1 MRLWVLL
8 VGVLLLLGGTAS
20 AQDRAWV
27 QIESQPTLREAEDRA
42 RAYATIFPDVVGFRV
57 ASGWYAIALGPY
69 TAAAAADR
77 LARLRADNMVPADSF
92 IALGEVYRAPFWPA
106 GVDPGS
112 LLPLAGAPA
121 TAEALAPL
129 PDVPVQ
135 DPVAEPVPPPPPD
148 ETVAEARQSEADLD
162 REGREALQD
171 ALKFF
176 GHYTSAIDG
185 AIGPGTRA
193 AMEAWQVAEGLEPT
207 GVLTTKQRAALLGK
221 RAEIEAKLGLRTVTE
236 EEAGIEIALPLALV
250 AFDRYEPPFVHFA
263 ETNGSGLRAVLIS
276 QPGDE
281 AALAGL
287 YDVMQT
293 LDVVPVTGPRERR
306 DRSFTIEGGDARV
319 AAYAQAEIDGGFIK
333 GFLLIWDQ
341 GQADLAG
348 RALTAMKSS
357 FKPVGTR
364 ALDPGLVVLD
374 DSARAG
380 MLSGLEVRRPALS
393 RSGFYVSATG
403 QVLTVPE
410 ALDGCTRITLDG
422 GPEAEVTFADTALG
436 IALLTPKTPLAP
448 AAVAGIET
456 GPARPGSEVAVA
468 GYPYEDAIPAP
479 TLTYGLLAA
488 DSGLDGEAGLRRL
501 EMATRAGDAGGPVLD
516 GAGAVLGLLLPR
528 QTGGT
533 QVLPDGVAFAVSGAV
548 LTERLAA
555 AGVIA
560 TPPVRD
566 GALAPE
572 DLAARA
578 SQVTVLVS
586 CWK

>member
-1 MRLWVLL
+1 MRLWLVL
-8 VGVLLLLGGTAS
+8 VGVLLAIGGAAA

-57 ASGWYAIALGPY
+57 ASGWYALALGPY
-69 TAAAAADR
+69 TRAAAQDR
-77 LARLRADNMVPADSF
+77 LDRLRADNMIPPDSF
-92 IALGEVYRAPFWPA
+92 IALGEVYRTPFWPVGA
-106 GVDPGS
+106 DPRS
-112 LLPLAGAPA
+112 LLPRTEAPA

-129 PDVPVQ
+129 PLEPQ
-135 DPVAEPVPPPPPD
+135 PEPVPPPLVD
-148 ETVAEARQSEADLD
+148 ETVAEARDSEAALD
-162 REGREALQD
+162 RPAREQLQD

-176 GHYTSAIDG
+176 GYYTSSIDG
-185 AIGPGTRA
+185 AFGPGTRA
-193 AMEAWQVAEGLEPT
+193 AMEAWQEAKGFEPT
-207 GVLTTKQRAALLGK
+207 GVLTTRQRADLLGE
-221 RAEIEAKLGLRTVTE
+221 RARIEAALGLQTITE
-236 EEAGIEIALPLALV
+236 EEAGIEIALPMALV
-250 AFDRYEPPFVHFA
+250 AFDSYEPPFVHFA
-263 ETNGSGLRAVLIS
+263 EKDGSGVRALLIS

-287 YDVMQT
+287 YDVLQT

-306 DRSFTIEGGDARV
+306 DRSFVIEGADGRI

-333 GFLLIWDQ
+333 GFMLVWETRQ
-341 GQADLAG
+341 TELAG
-348 RALTAMKSS
+348 RALAAMKTS
-357 FKPVGTR
+357 FKPVGQR
-364 ALDPGLVVLD
+364 ALDPGLVALD
-374 DSARAG
+374 DGARAG

-422 GPEAEVTFADTALG
+422 GPEADVTFADTTLG
-436 IALLTPKTPLAP
+436 IALLTPRAPLSP
-448 AAVAGIET
+448 PAVAGIET
-456 GPARPGSEVAVA
+456 GPARPGTEVAVA
-468 GYPYEDAIPAP
+468 GFPFEDEIPAP
-479 TLTYGLLAA
+479 TLTYGVLAA
-488 DSGLDGEAGLRRL
+488 EAGLEGETGLRRL
-501 EMATRAGDAGGPVLD
+501 DVQTRAGDAGGPVID

-528 QTGGT
+528 ETGGSR
-533 QVLPDGVAFAVSGAV
+533 VLPDGVAFAAKGAA
-548 LTERLAA
+548 LAERLAA
-555 AGVIA
+555 AGVTV

-578 SQVTVLVS
+578 SKMTVLVS